1 MHDAREWDPL
11 APEAISDPAAMY
23 AELREWC
30 PVAHSDRWGG
40 FWTLTR
46 YDDVTAVAADHQTF
60 TTAVQNLVPASP
72 RSGVARR
79 PLQVDPPEHAQF
91 RRAMNPYFEPERV

>member
-1 MHDAREWDPL
+1 MGAINERTQQARDWDPL
-11 APEAISDPAAMY
+11 APEALSDPAATY
-23 AELREWC
+23 AELRERC

-46 YDDVTAVAADHQTF
+46 YDDVTVVAADHQTF

-72 RSGVARR
+72 GQACRVGPCRSTRRSTRNSVA
-79 PLQVDPPEHAQF
+79 Q
-91 RRAMNPYFEPERV
+91 